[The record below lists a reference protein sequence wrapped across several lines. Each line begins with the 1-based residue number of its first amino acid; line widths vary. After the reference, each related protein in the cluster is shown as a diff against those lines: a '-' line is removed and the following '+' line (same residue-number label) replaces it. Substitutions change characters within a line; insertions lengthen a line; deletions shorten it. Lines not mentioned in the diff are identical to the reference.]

1 MRTVEQLKAE
11 IEIRKQL
18 GLPRIEL
25 TPEERARAFGDVDYS
40 NRDRN
45 DRLKTM
51 VVRYNNGLSLSKSDI
66 KEVKKYL
73 KQASN
78 TI

>member
-40 NRDRN
+40 NRDRD

-73 KQASN
+73 KQASI

>member
-1 MRTVEQLKAE
+1 MRTIEQLKAE

-40 NRDRN
+40 NRDRD

-73 KQASN
+73 KQASS

>member
-1 MRTVEQLKAE
+1 MRTIEQLKAE

-18 GLPRIEL
+18 GLPRLEL
-25 TPEERARAFGDVDYS
+25 TPEERARAFGDVGYS
-40 NRDRN
+40 NRDKDARI
-45 DRLKTM
+45 KTM
-51 VVRYNNGLSLSKSDI
+51 VDRYKNGLSLSNIDI

-73 KQASN
+73 KQVSS

>member
-1 MRTVEQLKAE
+1 MRTIEQLKAE

-18 GLPRIEL
+18 GLPRLEL

-40 NRDRN
+40 NRDRD

-73 KQASN
+73 KQASS

>member
-40 NRDRN
+40 NRDR
-45 DRLKTM
+45 DARLKTM

>member
-25 TPEERARAFGDVDYS
+25 TPAERARAFGDVDYS
-40 NRDRN
+40 NRDRD

-73 KQASN
+73 KQASS